1 MPSCGLEA
9 KPEPCFAPATLQ
21 GLKAL
26 YPQDR
31 RVDAIEITP
40 VDLAHL
46 DDEEFLND
54 TIIDFY
60 MKRAPDSALAHP
72 CICNC
77 RL

>member
-1 MPSCGLEA
+1 M
-9 KPEPCFAPATLQ
+9 
-21 GLKAL
+21 KAL
-26 YPQDR
+26 YPQDK

-60 MKRAPDSALAHP
+60 MKRAPDSALAQP
-72 CICNC
+72 RIFERRFEPVC
-77 RL
+77 R